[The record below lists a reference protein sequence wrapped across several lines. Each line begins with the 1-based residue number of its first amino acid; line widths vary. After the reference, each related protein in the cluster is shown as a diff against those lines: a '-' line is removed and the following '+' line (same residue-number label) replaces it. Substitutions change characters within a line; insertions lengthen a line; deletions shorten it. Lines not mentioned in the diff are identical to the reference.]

1 MSSSS
6 ICTSPVHFLF
16 IKGKLFWDHITS
28 AKYIFTR
35 SIKAQFRS
43 FSSNVNYFSP
53 HIESDAKVHKFCHDI
68 QYTVQ
73 KVTFFM
79 AAKCG
84 NTFMLCLTPLLSLFL
99 RQTDRQRILFSIQ
112 ASPPPRTGRPAARH
126 QTQWPQSPK
135 AQTSSR
141 RHPSI
146 LARSTSWYNIDR
158 VRWLEKWAVV
168 ASVWQLHPPL
178 HTSPALCKQ
187 DTSGKFS
194 LMKTTTQR
202 GASHSTSHAWISAVN
217 LWVKTTLTWIGSWL
231 DVTPTGRLPL
241 INRWVGGY
249 LTEKNFRNR
258 CHCG

>member
-1 MSSSS
+1 MLT
-6 ICTSPVHFLF
+6 ILV
-16 IKGKLFWDHITS
+16 IT
-28 AKYIFTR
+28 
-35 SIKAQFRS
+35 
-43 FSSNVNYFSP
+43 
-53 HIESDAKVHKFCHDI
+53 ESDSKVHKLCHEI
-68 QYTVQ
+68 QYTMQ
-73 KVTFFM
+73 KVTFCM

-84 NTFMLCLTPLLSLFL
+84 NTFMQEECFVSLLLSYLYFSYRL
-99 RQTDRQRILFSIQ
+99 TDRILFSIQ
-112 ASPPPRTGRPAARH
+112 ASPPPRTGRPAARY

-141 RHPSI
+141 RHPSM
-146 LARSTSWYNIDR
+146 LAGSTSWYNIDR
-158 VRWLEKWAVV
+158 VRWFEKWAVV

-202 GASHSTSHAWISAVN
+202 GASRSSSHAWIPAVY

-231 DVTPTGRLPL
+231 NATPKGRLTL

-249 LTEKNFRNR
+249 LTERNFRNR